1 MNLGDCHQRSRH
13 LKPGITFDRD
23 NIIGKQLTISLVLKQ
38 QAADE
43 LRGNHLGRA
52 SEEGLGEVLGG
63 RGGYGSDLGSGLKR

>member
-1 MNLGDCHQRSRH
+1 MLVAGWLGSALRH
-13 LKPGITFDRD
+13 RFHNHTPQQSAARLAF
-23 NIIGKQLTISLVLKQ
+23 QE

-63 RGGYGSDLGSGLKR
+63 RGGYGSGFTRHDAI